1 MGVNIH
7 KPVKVVKNYQVQS
20 KHLLEEEY
28 QLTRSKLDLDLS
40 YMFKDPSIM
49 NDKRHAKAAE

>member
-1 MGVNIH
+1 MIQGVKMGVNIH

-40 YMFKDPSIM
+40 YMFKDP
-49 NDKRHAKAAE
+49 